1 MAAIAFLGAGNMA
14 QGMIRRLLGAGHA
27 VRVYN
32 RSAGKLKPLID
43 AGAKAAA
50 TPRAA
55 AEGADAV
62 FSMVAD
68 DPASRAM
75 WLGPPGSADGALAA
89 KTAPGAFAVE
99 CSTISRDWVIELAG
113 AAKAKGLRFIDCPVT
128 GLPDVAAAG
137 KLVLLVGADPADLD
151 AARGLLAPLNS
162 EIIHFGPVGAGT
174 TYKLIVN
181 TMGAVQIAA
190 VAEALLTA
198 EAAGLDLKTVDHALS
213 TGAGASRQVI
223 RNSGLMSRG
232 VHEPATFSGKLRLKD
247 ASYGLAMAKKLGV
260 NAGVG
265 AAAVAAFTRQVEAG
279 LGDANESRVI
289 DALRAKR
296 T

>member
-1 MAAIAFLGAGNMA
+1 MATIAFLGAGNMA

-27 VRVYN
+27 LGVYN
-32 RSAGKLKPLID
+32 RSPAKLKPLLD

-50 TPRAA
+50 TPRQA
-55 AEGADAV
+55 AEGASAV

-68 DPASRAM
+68 DPASRAV
-75 WLGPPGSADGALAA
+75 WLGADGALAA
-89 KTAPGAFAVE
+89 KTAHGAFAVE
-99 CSTISRDWVIELAG
+99 CSTLSRDWVVELAG
-113 AAKAKGLRFIDCPVT
+113 KATAKGLRFIDCPVT
-128 GLPDVAAAG
+128 GLPDDAAAG
-137 KLVLLVGADPADLD
+137 KLVLLVGAGKADLD
-151 AARGLLAPLNS
+151 AARPLLAPLHA
-162 EIIHFGPVGAGT
+162 EIIHFGPAGAGT

-198 EAAGLDLKTVDHALS
+198 EAAGLDLKTVDHAIS

-223 RNSGLMSRG
+223 RVSGLMSRG
-232 VHEPATFSGKLRLKD
+232 VHEPVTFSGKLRLKD
-247 ASYGLAMAKKLGV
+247 ASYGLAMAKKLGA
-260 NAGVG
+260 NAAVG
-265 AAAVAAFTRQVEAG
+265 AAAVAAFQKSVDAG

-296 T
+296 

>member
-1 MAAIAFLGAGNMA
+1 MAKIGFLGAGNMA
-14 QGMIRRLLGAGHA
+14 QGMVRRLIGAGHA
-27 VRVYN
+27 ISVYN
-32 RSAGKLKPLID
+32 RSPAKLRPLVD
-43 AGAKAAA
+43 AGAKPAA
-50 TPRAA
+50 TPRQA

-62 FSMVAD
+62 FAMVAD
-68 DPASRAM
+68 DPASRAV
-75 WLGPPGSADGALAA
+75 WLGGDGALSA
-89 KTAPGAFAVE
+89 KTSPGAFAVE
-99 CSTISRDWVIELAG
+99 CSTLSRDWVMELAG

-128 GLPDVAAAG
+128 GLPDVAAQG
-137 KLVLLVGADPADLD
+137 KLVLLVGADKADLE
-151 AARGLLAPLNS
+151 AAKPLLQPLNS

-174 TYKLIVN
+174 AYKLIVN

-190 VAEALLTA
+190 VAEALLVA
-198 EAAGLDLKTVDHALS
+198 EAAGLDLKTVDHALA

-223 RNSGLMSRG
+223 RVSGLMSKG

-260 NAGVG
+260 NVSVG
-265 AAAVAAFTRQVEAG
+265 AAAVAAFQKSVDVG

-296 T
+296 